1 MRDEPSAGGQA
12 LPAAT
17 KPTSPLLTVRHNIK
31 SQPLVRHRHLP
42 PRRPTR
48 AWSRT
53 PPACVYRKEDGP
65 LLTAKPP
72 HRRDVDT
79 RQSSFPCTRTHA
91 GCAVQPRCST
101 RVSRDLILAR
111 LSRPL
116 GRFRWSPLDAG
127 RRSLRTTRER
137 AVRARADDR
146 NRARK
151 RAQTGGHGRT
161 SLDRPE
167 RSRANPSPTG
177 APIRACAPCERTTG
191 RRRRPTAQS
200 GFLDIGARR
209 RRAGR
214 PQPAAGARRAGA
226 TT

>member
-17 KPTSPLLTVRHNIK
+17 KPTSPLPTVRHNIK

-72 HRRDVDT
+72 HRRDVGT

-91 GCAVQPRCST
+91 GYAVQPRCST

-137 AVRARADDR
+137 AVRARADDH

-167 RSRANPSPTG
+167 RGRADPPTG
-177 APIRACAPCERTTG
+177 TSIRACAPVRG
-191 RRRRPTAQS
+191 RRAAYAAPPRNRACSISAPA
-200 GFLDIGARR
+200 GGAMVVLNQ
-209 RRAGR
+209 
-214 PQPAAGARRAGA
+214 QPAPVESGA